1 MAVTL
6 SVKNVPNDLAR
17 RLRARAAR
25 NHRSLQGELLA
36 ILEQAAQVTTLS
48 ELVAL
53 ASRLGVKGASGE
65 SEAIVRAIAMRVVVD
80 ASALGAIAFGE
91 PEAPA
96 LGRYLEDET
105 LIAPTLLD
113 YELTNLAIT
122 KVRRGVVS
130 PSEATLLLV
139 SALRLPIGRVA
150 CPARRYSSW
159 RCRRG

>member
-1 MAVTL
+1 
-6 SVKNVPNDLAR
+6 
-17 RLRARAAR
+17 
-25 NHRSLQGELLA
+25 
-36 ILEQAAQVTTLS
+36 
-48 ELVAL
+48 
-53 ASRLGVKGASGE
+53 
-65 SEAIVRAIAMRVVVD
+65 MRVVVD

-139 SALRLPIGRVA
+139 SALRLPIKRVA
-150 CPARRYSSW
+150 VPGEEVLVLAMQTGLSAYDAAYLWLARTTDSELVTLDRQLADVTDALGGPGASY
-159 RCRRG
+159 RGA

>member
-1 MAVTL
+1 
-6 SVKNVPNDLAR
+6 
-17 RLRARAAR
+17 
-25 NHRSLQGELLA
+25 
-36 ILEQAAQVTTLS
+36 
-48 ELVAL
+48 
-53 ASRLGVKGASGE
+53 
-65 SEAIVRAIAMRVVVD
+65 MRVVVD

-139 SALRLPIGRVA
+139 SALRLPIKRVA
-150 CPARRYSSW
+150 VPGEEVLVLAMQTGLSAYDAAYLWLARTTDSELVTLDCQLADVTDALGGPGASY
-159 RCRRG
+159 RGA